1 MGSLDNSVYQEVDE
15 RWIDKIMLYSHENKP
30 IMIFP
35 EIKAQAVSPWPYALK
50 QMMPMELR
58 NPQEHPEIQKG

>member
-35 EIKAQAVSPWPYALK
+35 EIKAQAVSP
-50 QMMPMELR
+50 
-58 NPQEHPEIQKG
+58 